1 MAELFQHLSTGFG
14 AALTL
19 SNLGFALIGCLL
31 GTLIGVLPGLGAVA
45 TVAMLLPV
53 TYGLDP
59 LSGMIMLASIYYG
72 AQYGGSTTAILVN
85 LPGESSSVVTCLDGY
100 RMARNGR
107 AGAALSVA
115 ALGSLFAGIV
125 GTLFIAGLGPL
136 LAGVSQRFNSPEYF
150 ALMVFGLIGSV
161 VLANGSVLKAIAMVF
176 LGLLVGLVGIDV
188 TSGTLRYT
196 FGSLQLYDGIGF
208 VVLALGF
215 FGIPEIMSNLEK
227 PASTRSVMVAS
238 YDSLMPTREEARRAV
253 PASIRGT
260 LLGSFL
266 GILPGGGGILA
277 AFSSYALEKRVSKT
291 PERFGTGMVE
301 GVAGPESANNAA
313 AQTAF
318 IPMLTLGIPSHPVMA
333 LMMGA
338 LLVHGMAPGSSIM
351 VNQPVLFWGLVASMF
366 IGNLMLVIINLPMIG
381 IWVQLLKVP
390 YRLLF
395 PAVLIFCCIGIYSV
409 NNSAFEVMLAAFVA
423 TLGYVFYKLGCEPA
437 PFLLAVV
444 LGPMMEEN
452 LRRSMTL
459 SRGDPAIFVER
470 PICLALLALSA
481 LLVALIALPSIRKRR
496 EETFVE

>member
-1 MAELFQHLSTGFG
+1 
-14 AALTL
+14 
-19 SNLGFALIGCLL
+19 
-31 GTLIGVLPGLGAVA
+31 
-45 TVAMLLPV
+45 
-53 TYGLDP
+53 
-59 LSGMIMLASIYYG
+59 
-72 AQYGGSTTAILVN
+72 
-85 LPGESSSVVTCLDGY
+85 
-100 RMARNGR
+100 
-107 AGAALSVA
+107 
-115 ALGSLFAGIV
+115 
-125 GTLFIAGLGPL
+125 
-136 LAGVSQRFNSPEYF
+136 
-150 ALMVFGLIGSV
+150 
-161 VLANGSVLKAIAMVF
+161 
-176 LGLLVGLVGIDV
+176 
-188 TSGTLRYT
+188 
-196 FGSLQLYDGIGF
+196 
-208 VVLALGF
+208 
-215 FGIPEIMSNLEK
+215 
-227 PASTRSVMVAS
+227 MVAS
-238 YDSLMPTREEARRAV
+238 DDSLMPTREEVRRAV

-470 PICLALLALSA
+470 PICLALLVLSA